1 MRNDN
6 DIYNDIGQIL
16 FNISPNGAKKVI
28 LQAEFVPEGDVCTFL
43 YDYVDI
49 GNKTKWF
56 ENESAQASSKLM
68 DYLIELKKYTLE
80 NNLTNGN
87 PIWTGCIVTVD
98 IEKLKINIDF
108 KYEPFIK
115 E

>member
-16 FNISPNGAKKVI
+16 FNISPENAKKVI

-43 YDYVDI
+43 YDYINMNDE
-49 GNKTKWF
+49 THWF
-56 ENESAQASSKLM
+56 ENESAIASSKLM
-68 DYLIELKKYTLE
+68 DYLIELKKYTLD

-87 PIWTGCIVTVD
+87 PIWIGCIITVD
-98 IEKLKINIDF
+98 IENSKINIEF
-108 KYEPFIK
+108 KYEPFI
-115 E
+115 EE

>member
-1 MRNDN
+1 MRKDN

-16 FNISPNGAKKVI
+16 FNIAPNDAKKVI

-49 GNKTKWF
+49 NDDIQWF
-56 ENESAQASSKLM
+56 ENGSAQASGELM
-68 DYLIELKKYTLE
+68 DYLIELKRYTLD
-80 NNLTNGN
+80 NNLTNGH

-98 IEKLKINIDF
+98 IENSKINIEF
-108 KYEPFIK
+108 KYEPFI
-115 E
+115 EE